1 VINDNVKTDINDEGG
16 DCMVK
21 TGKTDLKSKCGGF
34 AYLLAKPTLL
44 PMAGLLIGLLGLA
57 FQPTDSMAS
66 SRMVL
71 LSKDFKNHGTIKNE
85 QVFSSFGCSGKNI
98 SPELHWKGVPKG
110 TKSLALTAYDPD
122 APTGSGWWHWVL
134 IDLPANTTH
143 LAKNA
148 GTFDGGALPK
158 GSFQAVTDFGKK
170 GYGGPC
176 PPVGDRPHHYIFTL
190 YALKAPKLDVPEKAS
205 PALIGYFI
213 HQTMIKKATL
223 VGLYG
228 RSKHKKH

>member
-1 VINDNVKTDINDEGG
+1 MRQKEKMNLQP
-16 DCMVK
+16 
-21 TGKTDLKSKCGGF
+21 TGSGVGILLKKS
-34 AYLLAKPTLL
+34 ARL
-44 PMAGLLIGLLGLA
+44 PMTGLLLGLLLGV
-57 FQPTDSMAS
+57 FQPSVSEAS

-85 QVFSSFGCSGKNI
+85 QVFSGFGCSGKNI
-98 SPELHWKGVPKG
+98 SPELHWKGIPKG

-134 IDLPANTTH
+134 IDLPATTTH
-143 LAKNA
+143 LARNA
-148 GTFDGGALPK
+148 GTSDGQALPK
-158 GSFQAVTDFGKK
+158 GAFQAVTDFGKG

-190 YALKAPKLDVPEKAS
+190 YALKTPKLDVPEKAS

-223 VGLYG
+223 VGMYG
-228 RSKHKKH
+228 RAKHKKN

>member
-1 VINDNVKTDINDEGG
+1 MIEKRKLGTSGIVSGG
-16 DCMVK
+16 S
-21 TGKTDLKSKCGGF
+21 LKKSGLLVCGV
-34 AYLLAKPTLL
+34 LLA
-44 PMAGLLIGLLGLA
+44 LLGGVIH
-57 FQPTDSMAS
+57 PSDSQAS

-71 LSKDFKNHGTIKNE
+71 LSNDFKNHGTIHNE
-85 QVFSSFGCSGKNI
+85 QVFSGFGCSGKNI
-98 SPELHWKGVPKG
+98 SPELHWKGIPKG
-110 TKSLALTAYDPD
+110 TRSLALTAYDPN

-134 IDLPANTTH
+134 IDLPATTTH

-148 GTFDGGALPK
+148 GTSDGASLPK

-190 YALKAPKLDVPEKAS
+190 YALKAPKLDVSENAS

-223 VGLYG
+223 VGMYG
-228 RSKHKKH
+228 RAKHKKH

>member
-1 VINDNVKTDINDEGG
+1 MSQKEKMNLQPTVSGVG
-16 DCMVK
+16 VL
-21 TGKTDLKSKCGGF
+21 LKKS
-34 AYLLAKPTLL
+34 ARL
-44 PMAGLLIGLLGLA
+44 PMAGLLLGLLLGVL
-57 FQPTDSMAS
+57 QPSVSEAS

-85 QVFSSFGCSGKNI
+85 QVFSGFGCSGKNI
-98 SPELHWKGVPKG
+98 SPELHWKGIPKG

-134 IDLPANTTH
+134 IDLPATTTH
-143 LAKNA
+143 LARNA
-148 GTFDGGALPK
+148 GTSDGQALPK
-158 GSFQAVTDFGKK
+158 GAFQAVTDFGKE

-190 YALKAPKLDVPEKAS
+190 YALKTPKLDVPEKAS

-223 VGLYG
+223 VGMYG
-228 RSKHKKH
+228 RAKHKKN

>member
-1 VINDNVKTDINDEGG
+1 
-16 DCMVK
+16 MVVVEK
-21 TGKTDLKSKCGGF
+21 NGSESKKRSDFGTFLRKS
-34 AYLLAKPTLL
+34 ALL
-44 PMAGLLIGLLGLA
+44 PMAGLLVGLLGVALH
-57 FQPTDSMAS
+57 PSESVAS
-66 SRMVL
+66 PRMLL
-71 LSKDFKNHGTIKNE
+71 LSNDFKNHGTIKNE
-85 QVFSSFGCSGKNI
+85 QVFSGFGCSGKNI

-148 GTFDGGALPK
+148 GTSDGSGLPK
-158 GSFQAVTDFGKK
+158 GAFQAVTDFGKK

-176 PPVGDRPHHYIFTL
+176 PPAGDRPHHYIFTL
-190 YALKAPKLDVPEKAS
+190 YALKTPKIDVPEKAS

-213 HQTMIKKATL
+213 HQTMIRKATL
-223 VGLYG
+223 VGMYG
-228 RSKHKKH
+228 IPKHKKH

>member
-1 VINDNVKTDINDEGG
+1 MRQKEKMNLQPTASGVGILLKKSARFP
-16 DCMVK
+16 M
-21 TGKTDLKSKCGGF
+21 TGL
-34 AYLLAKPTLL
+34 
-44 PMAGLLIGLLGLA
+44 LLGLLLGV
-57 FQPTDSMAS
+57 FQPSVSEAS

-85 QVFSSFGCSGKNI
+85 QVFSGFGCSGKNI
-98 SPELHWKGVPKG
+98 SPELHWKGIPKG

-134 IDLPANTTH
+134 IDLPATTTH
-143 LAKNA
+143 LARNA
-148 GTFDGGALPK
+148 GTSDGQALPK
-158 GSFQAVTDFGKK
+158 GAFQAVTDFGKG

-190 YALKAPKLDVPEKAS
+190 YALKTPKLDVPEKAS

-223 VGLYG
+223 VGMYG
-228 RSKHKKH
+228 RAKHKKN

>member
-1 VINDNVKTDINDEGG
+1 MRQKEKMNLQPTASGVGILLKKSARFP
-16 DCMVK
+16 M
-21 TGKTDLKSKCGGF
+21 TGL
-34 AYLLAKPTLL
+34 
-44 PMAGLLIGLLGLA
+44 LLGLLLGV
-57 FQPTDSMAS
+57 FQPSVSEAS

-85 QVFSSFGCSGKNI
+85 QVFSGFGCSGKNI
-98 SPELHWKGVPKG
+98 SPELHWKGIPKG

-134 IDLPANTTH
+134 IDLPATTTH

-148 GTFDGGALPK
+148 GTSDGQALPK
-158 GSFQAVTDFGKK
+158 GAFQAVTDFGKG

-190 YALKAPKLDVPEKAS
+190 YALKTPKLDVPEKAS

-223 VGLYG
+223 VGMYG
-228 RSKHKKH
+228 RAKHKKN